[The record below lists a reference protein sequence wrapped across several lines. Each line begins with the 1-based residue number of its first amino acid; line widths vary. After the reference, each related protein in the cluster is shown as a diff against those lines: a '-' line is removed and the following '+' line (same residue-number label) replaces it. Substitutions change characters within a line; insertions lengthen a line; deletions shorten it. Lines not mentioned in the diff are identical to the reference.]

1 MRAPERCRCL
11 QQLRLLADDGVG
23 GLVAHQASDR
33 ERETRE
39 DPPVR
44 DHTLPAA
51 AIGECSGGESH
62 VLIVVADDGEVVG
75 IVPDRR
81 GDRAASEAEPGDE
94 AEPDVARPAMTLDDR
109 ELEQVGLR
117 VCDEAAAIHSWRADE
132 RLGDELVGVHA
143 DDADARR
150 HAIRTD
156 LETFRPEAL
165 GEADRRSRRVLRRL
179 APAEVLAVLR
189 DKFPAE
195 PGLLDVHGITVA
207 EDEDVGEATGCDGAE
222 IRAPVVLGDVQTA
235 DAKGQ
240 FGAEAEGDRPTNDVV
255 YVPVLTQVAG
265 VPVIGAEADPMGVL
279 SGDQTDQRIE
289 VARGRAFPDEYP
301 LAQRQLFLGLLKRS
315 ALVVGRDAGGNVR
328 LQRRPGETRGVAVD
342 DATVEAERDLRQD
355 SRVGVDHAR
364 EVHHLGEGDDVW
376 CQIRIVEQLTQIVC
390 DEFRAGGLEGCRRH
404 ARRDGPQR
412 VERDASGIVHEPADT
427 LRTEHIGD
435 LVRVEDRAGR
445 PVRRGESD
453 KLRRGEHGGLDVHV
467 GVEEPGNQPAIGT
480 IDGLTGLNRSGFVD
494 ASDPPP
500 FDTDVPPQE
509 LASKYVEDES
519 ANEGGVARRV
529 PTAARQQLGAGSLE
543 SGLGWRGHQDLRRR
557 EVRRE
562 RVCVVWGSIASRPAR
577 TRGVVSCPAG
587 GELRMV
593 PLGVDIFGARKA
605 LLGMVHVGALPGSP
619 RAGGRSVAEIA
630 QQAAEEAELLVSA
643 GFDGVIIENMHDTPY
658 LKREVG
664 PEIVA
669 SMTAV
674 GVKVRDAIG
683 SDAALGVQI
692 LAGANRA
699 ALAVAHAI
707 GAGFI
712 RAEGFVYSAIA
723 DEGLLDTADA
733 GPLLRYRRMIGA
745 EDVRILCDIKKKHS
759 SHAITADVDL
769 AETARAAEFFRA
781 DGVIVTGTA
790 TGRPTKVDDVRA
802 VRTATKLPLAIGS
815 GTTPA
820 NIRETFEYADAVIV
834 GSWYKQDG
842 DWQNPPDEKRVRE
855 LVDAANRA
863 RL

>member
-1 MRAPERCRCL
+1 
-11 QQLRLLADDGVG
+11 
-23 GLVAHQASDR
+23 
-33 ERETRE
+33 
-39 DPPVR
+39 
-44 DHTLPAA
+44 
-51 AIGECSGGESH
+51 
-62 VLIVVADDGEVVG
+62 
-75 IVPDRR
+75 
-81 GDRAASEAEPGDE
+81 
-94 AEPDVARPAMTLDDR
+94 
-109 ELEQVGLR
+109 
-117 VCDEAAAIHSWRADE
+117 
-132 RLGDELVGVHA
+132 
-143 DDADARR
+143 
-150 HAIRTD
+150 
-156 LETFRPEAL
+156 
-165 GEADRRSRRVLRRL
+165 
-179 APAEVLAVLR
+179 
-189 DKFPAE
+189 
-195 PGLLDVHGITVA
+195 
-207 EDEDVGEATGCDGAE
+207 
-222 IRAPVVLGDVQTA
+222 
-235 DAKGQ
+235 
-240 FGAEAEGDRPTNDVV
+240 
-255 YVPVLTQVAG
+255 
-265 VPVIGAEADPMGVL
+265 
-279 SGDQTDQRIE
+279 
-289 VARGRAFPDEYP
+289 
-301 LAQRQLFLGLLKRS
+301 
-315 ALVVGRDAGGNVR
+315 
-328 LQRRPGETRGVAVD
+328 
-342 DATVEAERDLRQD
+342 
-355 SRVGVDHAR
+355 
-364 EVHHLGEGDDVW
+364 
-376 CQIRIVEQLTQIVC
+376 
-390 DEFRAGGLEGCRRH
+390 
-404 ARRDGPQR
+404 
-412 VERDASGIVHEPADT
+412 
-427 LRTEHIGD
+427 
-435 LVRVEDRAGR
+435 
-445 PVRRGESD
+445 
-453 KLRRGEHGGLDVHV
+453 
-467 GVEEPGNQPAIGT
+467 
-480 IDGLTGLNRSGFVD
+480 
-494 ASDPPP
+494 
-500 FDTDVPPQE
+500 
-509 LASKYVEDES
+509 
-519 ANEGGVARRV
+519 
-529 PTAARQQLGAGSLE
+529 
-543 SGLGWRGHQDLRRR
+543 
-557 EVRRE
+557 
-562 RVCVVWGSIASRPAR
+562 
-577 TRGVVSCPAG
+577 
-587 GELRMV
+587 MV

-619 RAGGRSVAEIA
+619 RAGGRSVADIA

-674 GVKVRDAIG
+674 GVKAREAIG

-855 LVDAANRA
+855 LVEAADRA